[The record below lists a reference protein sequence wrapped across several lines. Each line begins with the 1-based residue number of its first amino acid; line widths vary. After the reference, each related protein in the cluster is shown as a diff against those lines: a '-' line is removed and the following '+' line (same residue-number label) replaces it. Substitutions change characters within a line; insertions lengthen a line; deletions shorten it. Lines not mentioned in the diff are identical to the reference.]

1 MVRFSRVEEL
11 PADAAAVDRETYR
24 KLGITSQV
32 EVPLKVGGALLGTL
46 TFSTLGA
53 ERAWPDELVQRLQL
67 LGEVFANVL
76 SRRQSEMEAQRLRRD
91 LAHVGRVSTMGA
103 LTASLAHELNQP
115 LTAIL
120 SNAQAAQRILR
131 GEPVK
136 RDEILEILTEI
147 VEDDKRAGEV
157 IYRLRGLLKKGGLE
171 FTLLDVNE
179 MVGEVARLVSGDA
192 VLRNVAVRLDLAPH
206 LPLVR
211 GDRVQLQQVVM
222 NLVLNG
228 LDAIRESAGTERTLV
243 LWTAKE
249 DPAAVRI
256 AVRDSGTGIDEVDL
270 DHIFQAFYTTKTD
283 GLGMGLAIAL
293 SIVEAHGG
301 RLGARNNP
309 GRWRDPRVHAAG
321 GGPGVMSAR
330 APALVSVVD
339 DDPSVRRSLA
349 RLVKGAGYRVEA
361 YASANEFLARPR
373 RRAPPASCWIVRMPG
388 LTGLDLQETLAIAAH
403 STSIVFITGYRDV
416 RASVKAMKGGAVD
429 FLTKP
434 VDDEELLGAIE
445 RAVARASA
453 ARPEEDRVTEV
464 RERIKTLTPREAE
477 VFALVVTGMLNKQI
491 AFDLGVSGEDG
502 QGASRPRHGEDARGI
517 ARGAGPAGRRGRR
530 DLGEVLIARAPGS
543 GARRRSTRDQGPLS
557 RRAPRGHNLI
567 ECRDVK
573 LFHHAPDLH
582 RRRRP
587 VRPPGAPATGAVGGL
602 HRRDVRV
609 RPRVPSTRCRR
620 PHRVPGS
627 RHPPGGNEW
636 VRAPGADG
644 GGPRP
649 HPGHLHHR
657 PRRRRDARARPT
669 DERVRVPA
677 QAIRRAGPARCDRQ
691 GHRANGCDDNESGL
705 IMNAPTALS
714 ADTLERDFP
723 PVRGR

>member
-1 MVRFSRVEEL
+1 MTAGPERLLRSLRVSGPVLPWFLLVLLCARPGSLGAEIRGGTWVQPTYAAEQAQAAEATAAGGEVSGWVGSGWLAVGLLVLLEALVIAGLVLERIRRGRVEGLLAERFRFESLLSELSARLIPVSLGDVDTEIERGLQRVVEFLRMDRASLIEHVPAGTVVRIAWAVKGVERVSPILEPGQFPWAAERVQRGEVVRFSLLDELPQEAAIDLESFRALGIRSSLTLPLSVRGSMLGVLAFDSLRAERTWSDELVQRLQLLGEVFAGALERKRLELLLAERLRFETLLSEQSATFSSLSATEVDREIKRALRGIADFFRADWGSLAELSHDTRVARITHSWVTEGAAPRPSTVSLADIPWVMARLQGGEMVRFSRVEEL

-46 TFSTLGA
+46 TFSTLGD

-131 GEPVK
+131 GESVK

-192 VLRNVAVRLDLAPH
+192 VLRNVVVRLDLAPH

-249 DPAAVRI
+249 DPASVRI

-309 GRWRDPRVHAAG
+309 DG
-321 GGPGVMSAR
+321 GA
-330 APALVSVVD
+330 
-339 DDPSVRRSLA
+339 
-349 RLVKGAGYRVEA
+349 
-361 YASANEFLARPR
+361 
-373 RRAPPASCWIVRMPG
+373 
-388 LTGLDLQETLAIAAH
+388 TLAFTLPAA
-403 STSIVFITGYRDV
+403 DQ
-416 RASVKAMKGGAVD
+416 
-429 FLTKP
+429 
-434 VDDEELLGAIE
+434 
-445 RAVARASA
+445 A
-453 ARPEEDRVTEV
+453 A
-464 RERIKTLTPREAE
+464 
-477 VFALVVTGMLNKQI
+477 
-491 AFDLGVSGEDG
+491 
-502 QGASRPRHGEDARGI
+502 
-517 ARGAGPAGRRGRR
+517 
-530 DLGEVLIARAPGS
+530 
-543 GARRRSTRDQGPLS
+543 
-557 RRAPRGHNLI
+557 
-567 ECRDVK
+567 
-573 LFHHAPDLH
+573 
-582 RRRRP
+582 
-587 VRPPGAPATGAVGGL
+587 
-602 HRRDVRV
+602 
-609 RPRVPSTRCRR
+609 
-620 PHRVPGS
+620 
-627 RHPPGGNEW
+627 
-636 VRAPGADG
+636 
-644 GGPRP
+644 
-649 HPGHLHHR
+649 
-657 PRRRRDARARPT
+657 
-669 DERVRVPA
+669 
-677 QAIRRAGPARCDRQ
+677 
-691 GHRANGCDDNESGL
+691 
-705 IMNAPTALS
+705 
-714 ADTLERDFP
+714 
-723 PVRGR
+723 

>member
-1 MVRFSRVEEL
+1 M
-11 PADAAAVDRETYR
+11 YR

-76 SRRQSEMEAQRLRRD
+76 SRRQSEIEAQRLRRD
-91 LAHVGRVSTMGA
+91 LGHVGRVSTMGA

-131 GEPVK
+131 AEPVK

-192 VLRNVAVRLDLAPH
+192 VLRNVTVRLDLAPH
-206 LPLVR
+206 LPPVR

-249 DPAAVRI
+249 DPGSVRI

-309 GRWRDPRVHAAG
+309 DG
-321 GGPGVMSAR
+321 GAT
-330 APALVSVVD
+330 
-339 DDPSVRRSLA
+339 LA
-349 RLVKGAGYRVEA
+349 FTLPVAD
-361 YASANEFLARPR
+361 
-373 RRAPPASCWIVRMPG
+373 PAS
-388 LTGLDLQETLAIAAH
+388 
-403 STSIVFITGYRDV
+403 
-416 RASVKAMKGGAVD
+416 
-429 FLTKP
+429 
-434 VDDEELLGAIE
+434 
-445 RAVARASA
+445 
-453 ARPEEDRVTEV
+453 
-464 RERIKTLTPREAE
+464 
-477 VFALVVTGMLNKQI
+477 
-491 AFDLGVSGEDG
+491 
-502 QGASRPRHGEDARGI
+502 
-517 ARGAGPAGRRGRR
+517 
-530 DLGEVLIARAPGS
+530 
-543 GARRRSTRDQGPLS
+543 
-557 RRAPRGHNLI
+557 
-567 ECRDVK
+567 
-573 LFHHAPDLH
+573 
-582 RRRRP
+582 
-587 VRPPGAPATGAVGGL
+587 
-602 HRRDVRV
+602 
-609 RPRVPSTRCRR
+609 
-620 PHRVPGS
+620 
-627 RHPPGGNEW
+627 
-636 VRAPGADG
+636 
-644 GGPRP
+644 
-649 HPGHLHHR
+649 
-657 PRRRRDARARPT
+657 
-669 DERVRVPA
+669 
-677 QAIRRAGPARCDRQ
+677 
-691 GHRANGCDDNESGL
+691 
-705 IMNAPTALS
+705 
-714 ADTLERDFP
+714 
-723 PVRGR
+723 

>member
-1 MVRFSRVEEL
+1 MARVTHSWVTEGATPRPSTVSLAEIPWVMARLQGGEMVRFSRVEEL

-46 TFSTLGA
+46 TFSTLGD

-249 DPAAVRI
+249 DPASVRI
-256 AVRDSGTGIDEVDL
+256 AVRDSGSGIDEVDL

-309 GRWRDPRVHAAG
+309 DG
-321 GGPGVMSAR
+321 GA
-330 APALVSVVD
+330 
-339 DDPSVRRSLA
+339 
-349 RLVKGAGYRVEA
+349 
-361 YASANEFLARPR
+361 
-373 RRAPPASCWIVRMPG
+373 
-388 LTGLDLQETLAIAAH
+388 TLAFTLPAA
-403 STSIVFITGYRDV
+403 DQ
-416 RASVKAMKGGAVD
+416 AS
-429 FLTKP
+429 
-434 VDDEELLGAIE
+434 
-445 RAVARASA
+445 
-453 ARPEEDRVTEV
+453 
-464 RERIKTLTPREAE
+464 
-477 VFALVVTGMLNKQI
+477 
-491 AFDLGVSGEDG
+491 
-502 QGASRPRHGEDARGI
+502 
-517 ARGAGPAGRRGRR
+517 
-530 DLGEVLIARAPGS
+530 
-543 GARRRSTRDQGPLS
+543 
-557 RRAPRGHNLI
+557 
-567 ECRDVK
+567 
-573 LFHHAPDLH
+573 
-582 RRRRP
+582 
-587 VRPPGAPATGAVGGL
+587 
-602 HRRDVRV
+602 
-609 RPRVPSTRCRR
+609 
-620 PHRVPGS
+620 
-627 RHPPGGNEW
+627 
-636 VRAPGADG
+636 
-644 GGPRP
+644 
-649 HPGHLHHR
+649 
-657 PRRRRDARARPT
+657 
-669 DERVRVPA
+669 
-677 QAIRRAGPARCDRQ
+677 
-691 GHRANGCDDNESGL
+691 
-705 IMNAPTALS
+705 
-714 ADTLERDFP
+714 
-723 PVRGR
+723 